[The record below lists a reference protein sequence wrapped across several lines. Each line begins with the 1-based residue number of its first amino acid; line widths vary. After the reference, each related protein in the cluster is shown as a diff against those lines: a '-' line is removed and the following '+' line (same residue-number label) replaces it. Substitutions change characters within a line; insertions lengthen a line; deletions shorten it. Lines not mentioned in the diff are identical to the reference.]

1 MKDHI
6 RLGGMQHTEERWRVE
21 EVALYDIDEMR
32 LRTMDAILNELA
44 AVRQES
50 KTQIVVE
57 ARDLLRDRL
66 LAQQM
71 EAGYR
76 RIGDDQIALAEA
88 MQPLVAEALPE

>member
-1 MKDHI
+1 MPRATTTPVQV
-6 RLGGMQHTEERWRVE
+6 RLPDRVN
-21 EVALYDIDEMR
+21 DF
-32 LRTMDAILNELA
+32 LNELA
-44 AVRQES
+44 AARKES

-57 ARDLLRDRL
+57 ALDLLRDRL

>member
-1 MKDHI
+1 MPRATTTPVQV
-6 RLGGMQHTEERWRVE
+6 RLPDRVN
-21 EVALYDIDEMR
+21 DF
-32 LRTMDAILNELA
+32 LNELA

-57 ARDLLRDRL
+57 ALDLLRDRL

>member
-1 MKDHI
+1 MPRATTTPVQV
-6 RLGGMQHTEERWRVE
+6 RLPDRVN
-21 EVALYDIDEMR
+21 DF
-32 LRTMDAILNELA
+32 LNELA